1 LRMAEGSISGLRNG
15 LWEHQV
21 MASQSVCTIAGA
33 SWVRVRR
40 HLPLHGNEI
49 ETKGLAHQFRASD
62 RQLGHNAIWIT
73 VTGEWFISSGKTRTT
88 RILQETAE

>member
-1 LRMAEGSISGLRNG
+1 
-15 LWEHQV
+15 LW
-21 MASQSVCTIAGA
+21 S
-33 SWVRVRR
+33 
-40 HLPLHGNEI
+40 NY
-49 ETKGLAHQFRASD
+49 